1 MADVSKI
8 GHYGL
13 HSLEILSKVKGIGGK
28 AVRDC
33 NSGIYLATNPLSTPS
48 NSLFLQHFKKTIMK
62 RVLMST
68 LFVLSAFMSMAQTV
82 DDVINSYVTALG
94 GKEKLASIQTLYME
108 AVSVM
113 QNGNEVT
120 SKIWKVND
128 KLVRREINFGMGSM
142 TSVITDKEGWNSN
155 PRNDNKFE
163 PMTPEAVQM
172 QQPELDCEGPLVDY
186 KAKGHTAE
194 LQGTEDVEGA
204 KCYKVKLTLK
214 SGREITYLIDS
225 KTYYIT
231 RMKTKGGGMGG
242 PRGGDP
248 NAELVIDYSDYRK
261 NAEGYVFPYA
271 TTRVGMGGSTNI
283 EKIEVNKPVDPK
295 LYKPE

>member
-1 MADVSKI
+1 M
-8 GHYGL
+8 
-13 HSLEILSKVKGIGGK
+13 
-28 AVRDC
+28 
-33 NSGIYLATNPLSTPS
+33 LA
-48 NSLFLQHFKKTIMK
+48 M
-62 RVLMST
+62 
-68 LFVLSAFMSMAQTV
+68 FVISASMSMAQTI
-82 DDVINSYVTALG
+82 DDVVNNYVTALG
-94 GKEKLASIQTLYME
+94 GKEKLAAIQTLYME

-155 PRNDNKFE
+155 PRNNNKFE

-194 LQGTEDVEGA
+194 LQGTEDVAGA
-204 KCYKVKLTLK
+204 SCHKVKLTLK
-214 SGREITYLIDS
+214 SGREITYYIDS
-225 KTYYIT
+225 KTNYIT

-242 PRGGDP
+242 PRGGNAD
-248 NAELVIDYSDYRK
+248 AELLIDYSDYRK
-261 NAEGYVFPYA
+261 TPDGYVFPFA
-271 TTRVGMGGSTNI
+271 TTRVGGGGATNI

>member
-1 MADVSKI
+1 
-8 GHYGL
+8 
-13 HSLEILSKVKGIGGK
+13 
-28 AVRDC
+28 
-33 NSGIYLATNPLSTPS
+33 
-48 NSLFLQHFKKTIMK
+48 MK
-62 RVLMST
+62 RFLMLA
-68 LFVLSAFMSMAQTV
+68 LFVISASMSMAQTI
-82 DDVINSYVTALG
+82 DDVVNNYVTALG
-94 GKEKLASIQTLYME
+94 GKEKLAAIQTLYME

-155 PRNDNKFE
+155 PRNNNKFE

-194 LQGTEDVEGA
+194 LQGTEDVAGA
-204 KCYKVKLTLK
+204 SCHKVKLTLK
-214 SGREITYLIDS
+214 SGREITYYIDS
-225 KTYYIT
+225 KTNYIT

-242 PRGGDP
+242 PRGGNAD
-248 NAELVIDYSDYRK
+248 AELLIDYSDYRK
-261 NAEGYVFPYA
+261 TPDGFVFPFA
-271 TTRVGMGGSTNI
+271 TTRVGGGGATNI

>member
-1 MADVSKI
+1 
-8 GHYGL
+8 
-13 HSLEILSKVKGIGGK
+13 
-28 AVRDC
+28 
-33 NSGIYLATNPLSTPS
+33 
-48 NSLFLQHFKKTIMK
+48 MK
-62 RVLMST
+62 RVLLST
-68 LFVLSAFMSMAQTV
+68 LFVISAYMTMAQSV

-94 GKEKLASIQTLYME
+94 GKEKLTSIQTLYTE
-108 AVSVM
+108 SVSVM

-120 SKIWKVND
+120 IKTWKVND
-128 KLVRREINFGMGSM
+128 KLVRREVNFGMGSM

-155 PRNDNKFE
+155 PRNNNKFE

-204 KCYKVKLTLK
+204 SCHKVKLTLK
-214 SGREITYLIDS
+214 SGREITYYIDS
-225 KTYYIT
+225 KTNYIT

-242 PRGGDP
+242 QRPGGGGGGAANPDQ
-248 NAELVIDYSDYRK
+248 ELIIDYSDYRK
-261 NAEGYVFPYA
+261 TPDGYVFPFA
-271 TTRVGMGGSTNI
+271 TTRVGGGGATNI

>member
-1 MADVSKI
+1 
-8 GHYGL
+8 
-13 HSLEILSKVKGIGGK
+13 
-28 AVRDC
+28 
-33 NSGIYLATNPLSTPS
+33 
-48 NSLFLQHFKKTIMK
+48 MK
-62 RVLMST
+62 RFLM
-68 LFVLSAFMSMAQTV
+68 LAMFVISASMSMAQTI
-82 DDVINSYVTALG
+82 DDVVNNYVTALG
-94 GKEKLASIQTLYME
+94 GKEKLAAIQTLYME

-155 PRNDNKFE
+155 PRNNNKFE

-194 LQGTEDVEGA
+194 LQGTEDVAGA
-204 KCYKVKLTLK
+204 SCHKVKLTLK
-214 SGREITYLIDS
+214 SGREITYYIDS
-225 KTYYIT
+225 KTNYIT

-242 PRGGDP
+242 PRGGNAD
-248 NAELVIDYSDYRK
+248 AELLIDYSDYRK
-261 NAEGYVFPYA
+261 TPDGFVFPFA
-271 TTRVGMGGSTNI
+271 TTRVGGGGATNI